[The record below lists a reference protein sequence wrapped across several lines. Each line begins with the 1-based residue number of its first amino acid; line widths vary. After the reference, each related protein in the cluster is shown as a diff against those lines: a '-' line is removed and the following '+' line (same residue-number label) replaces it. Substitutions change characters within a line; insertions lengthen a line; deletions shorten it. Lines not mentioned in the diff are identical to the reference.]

1 MNDSV
6 DARVSKYKGT
16 GEFLFMKLD
25 GKFHW
30 KFCFKPS
37 LVKRTII
44 VLLRVLI
51 LMVYST
57 FRVYSISLSTFNH
70 DKKYHWPFNIVKIP
84 QVPPPPF
91 HPSFYFPY
99 LIWVPTSVFI
109 FIKHVFLS
117 ILVRITVQDGTDSWK
132 RKINK
137 DLLENAVQCCNN
149 IAALR
154 RWSVVICC
162 FQKFW
167 IWRV

>member
-1 MNDSV
+1 MNTKRQKRVMNDSV

-44 VLLRVLI
+44 VLLWVLI

-70 DKKYHWPFNIVKIP
+70 DKKYHWPFNIVKTP

-91 HPSFYFPY
+91 TPTFIFLTWSEFQQVSSFLSNMYFFPY
-99 LIWVPTSVFI
+99 WLESRFKTELTLEKGKLI
-109 FIKHVFLS
+109 
-117 ILVRITVQDGTDSWK
+117 
-132 RKINK
+132 KIY
-137 DLLENAVQCCNN
+137 
-149 IAALR
+149 
-154 RWSVVICC
+154 
-162 FQKFW
+162 
-167 IWRV
+167 

>member
-1 MNDSV
+1 MNTKTKESYECRV
-6 DARVSKYKGT
+6 DATVSKYKGS

-44 VLLRVLI
+44 VLLWVLI

-70 DKKYHWPFNIVKIP
+70 DKKYHWPFNIVKTP

-91 HPSFYFPY
+91 YPSFYFPY

-117 ILVRITVQDGTDSWK
+117 ILVRIAVQYRTDSWK
-132 RKINK
+132 RKIDK
-137 DLLENAVQCCNN
+137 DLLENAAQCCNN
-149 IAALR
+149 IAALHVASS
-154 RWSVVICC
+154 WGVGA
-162 FQKFW
+162 
-167 IWRV
+167 

>member
-1 MNDSV
+1 MNTKTKESYECRV
-6 DARVSKYKGT
+6 DATVSKYKGS

-44 VLLRVLI
+44 VLLWVLI

-70 DKKYHWPFNIVKIP
+70 DKKYHWPFNIVKTP

-91 HPSFYFPY
+91 TPAFILLTWSEFQQVSSFLSNMYFFPY
-99 LIWVPTSVFI
+99 WLESRFKTELTLEKGKLI
-109 FIKHVFLS
+109 
-117 ILVRITVQDGTDSWK
+117 
-132 RKINK
+132 KIY
-137 DLLENAVQCCNN
+137 
-149 IAALR
+149 
-154 RWSVVICC
+154 
-162 FQKFW
+162 
-167 IWRV
+167 

>member
-6 DARVSKYKGT
+6 DASVSKYKGT

-44 VLLRVLI
+44 VLLWVLI

-70 DKKYHWPFNIVKIP
+70 DNKYHWPFNIVKTP
-84 QVPPPPF
+84 QLPTPPLLF
-91 HPSFYFPY
+91 HPSFYFAY

-109 FIKHVFLS
+109 FIKHIFLS
-117 ILVRITVQDGTDSWK
+117 ILVRITVQDRTDSWK
-132 RKINK
+132 RKIDK

-149 IAALR
+149 IAALNVASS
-154 RWSVVICC
+154 WGVEA
-162 FQKFW
+162 
-167 IWRV
+167 